1 MSADGPSPN
10 GDRPAAPDHRPR
22 RKRRL
27 LLGTGVLVVAVL
39 GALAWLLFTG
49 LKARTQLEAIRA
61 EVRQLRVQIAAGD
74 LGAARTTAIELGK
87 HASRAHELTSGP
99 VWTVAAQVPYLGDPA
114 DTVRTITQG
123 VDSIA
128 ANALP
133 SLIVASDQL
142 DPTRLRRPDGSID
155 LTAIRRVAPTLGSA
169 AATMSAAV
177 SRIDAS
183 PASTWLGTVD
193 SSRADVLGQLVRLT
207 STVTSADVA
216 ANTVPA
222 LLGEA
227 GPRTYV
233 VSFQNEAELRGT
245 GGLPGAFAIVR
256 ANAGKISFSRF
267 ESDGALI
274 GQTANLNFG
283 GEFNQLYEH
292 DNPTKEYLDSNMSPH
307 FPYAAQIWVSQWQH
321 KTGQR
326 LDGAITLD
334 PTALSYLLAVSGPAK
349 LPDGSTVTAGNV
361 IRLTQQTAYSRFVTD
376 NNARKTF
383 LLDIARAV
391 STKLIDSKA
400 NSTAL
405 VRAAAKAVGEHR
417 LVLWSSDRSVESQLQ
432 RTNIGGVV
440 PRTSAPYIGLAL
452 NNAMAGKL
460 DYYLHAALD
469 WRRSGCGSTRDVTVT
484 IALLNDAPLGL
495 PGYVL
500 GFVGV
505 RGFPDVKGTNRTV
518 VGYFATAGAIMTSAD
533 VNGRPAGAS
542 VGLEQGHPVYS
553 VLLTLPRGVKQTI
566 VLHLKEPAGSGPLIV
581 RPQPMVNPMS
591 VNVHDSS
598 CT

>member
-1 MSADGPSPN
+1 MSADGSSPN
-10 GDRPAAPDHRPR
+10 DGRPAASDRTPR

-49 LKARTQLEAIRA
+49 LKARTQLEAVRA
-61 EVRQLRVQIAAGD
+61 EVRQLRAQIAAGE
-74 LGAARTTAIELGK
+74 LGAARTTATDLGK
-87 HASRAHELTSGP
+87 HAARAHELTSGL
-99 VWTVAAQVPYLGDPA
+99 VWTVAAAVPYLGAPA
-114 DTVRTITQG
+114 NTVRILTRS
-123 VDSIA
+123 VDSVA

-142 DPTRLRRPDGSID
+142 DPTKLRRPDGSID
-155 LTAIRRVAPTLGSA
+155 LAPIRRVAPTLGTA
-169 AATMSAAV
+169 AATMNAALA
-177 SRIDAS
+177 RIDGS

-193 SSRADVLGQLVRLT
+193 SARADVLGQLVRLT

-227 GPRTYV
+227 GPRTYL

-267 ESDGALI
+267 ESDVALI
-274 GQTANLNFG
+274 GQPANLNFG
-283 GEFNQLYEH
+283 SQYNQIYEH
-292 DNPTKEYLDSNMSPH
+292 DNPTKEYLDSNVSPH
-307 FPYAAQIWVSQWQH
+307 FPYAAQIWLAQWQH

-334 PTALSYLLAVSGPAK
+334 PTALSYLLAVTGPAK
-349 LPDGSTVTAGNV
+349 LPDGSTVSAGNV
-361 IRLTQQTAYSRFVTD
+361 VQLTQQTAYNRFVTN

-383 LLDIARAV
+383 LLDIARAA
-391 STKLIDSKA
+391 SAKLIDSKA
-400 NSTAL
+400 SSNAL
-405 VRAAAKAVGEHR
+405 VRAAARAVGEHR
-417 LVLWSSDRSVESQLQ
+417 LLLWSSDRSVEAQLQ
-432 RTNIGGVV
+432 RTSISGVV

-469 WRRSGCGSTRDVTVT
+469 WTRGGCGSARDVTVT
-484 IALLNDAPLGL
+484 ITLRNDAPPGL

-518 VGYFATAGAIMTSAD
+518 VDYYASAGAIMTSAE
-533 VNGRPAGAS
+533 VNGSPAGAS
-542 VGLEQGHPVYS
+542 VGLEQGHSVYS
-553 VLLTLPRGVKQTI
+553 VLLTLPTGVKQTI
-566 VLHLKEPAGSGPLIV
+566 VLHLKEPAGSGPVIV

-591 VNVHDSS
+591 VSVHDSS
-598 CT
+598 CN